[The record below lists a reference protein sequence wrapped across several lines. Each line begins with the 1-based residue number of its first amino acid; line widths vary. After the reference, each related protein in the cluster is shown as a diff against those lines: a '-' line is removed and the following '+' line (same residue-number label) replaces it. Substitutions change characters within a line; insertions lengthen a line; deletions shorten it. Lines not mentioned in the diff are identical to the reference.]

1 MKPVRWTTK
10 VSCMEITAQQFID
23 LGKNRSIGA
32 GTRAAFAAL
41 LAVAIAVTVAQPG
54 RAVGFLVL
62 LVCLAGCAVVWWKAM
77 RRPGERFN
85 NYDPLKTDV
94 EAQRTATNWREEM
107 RLLGVVVSGFFLVN
121 IGRIWPGWGTGLI
134 VGLIGFALFYSLLG
148 RQMSRPQYYTPPE
161 DLLEA
166 RHGSAGGEHGVEEKG
181 TAQEDAVLARG
192 PEALIAGVYALLLVP
207 GGFQMHNAVMVK
219 ILSEKLRASEADI
232 NNALA
237 QAKKSGDVVTIR
249 ELRSRDDALEWV
261 TLSPKSSHQ
270 FQERIKNGQ

>member
-1 MKPVRWTTK
+1 
-10 VSCMEITAQQFID
+10 MEITAQQFVD
-23 LGKNRSIGA
+23 LGKNRSISSGS
-32 GTRAAFAAL
+32 RAAFAL
-41 LAVAIAVTVAQPG
+41 PLAVAIAVTVAQPG
-54 RAVGFLVL
+54 QVVGLLVL
-62 LVCLAGCAVVWWKAM
+62 LVCLAACAVVWWKAM

-94 EAQRTATNWREEM
+94 EAQRTATNWKEEM

-121 IGRIWPGWGTGLI
+121 IGRIWPGWGTGII
-134 VGLIGFALFYSLLG
+134 VGLIGFALFYTLLG
-148 RQMSRPQYYTPPE
+148 RQMSRPQYYTLPE
-161 DLLEA
+161 ELLEA
-166 RHGSAGGEHGVEEKG
+166 RNESAGGEHGVEEKEATQDG
-181 TAQEDAVLARG
+181 AVLARG

-249 ELRSRDDALEWV
+249 ELRSRDEALEWV
-261 TLSPKSSHQ
+261 TLSTKSSHQ